1 MLYFLLQN
9 ELNVNNFI
17 AKSYI
22 DLITKTRLPV
32 VDSNLS
38 IEIFFININLF
49 CYFITKCY
57 KFYSFLKNSIDNY

>member
-49 CYFITKCY
+49 CYFITKCSKILQFFK
-57 KFYSFLKNSIDNY
+57 KFYR